1 MGVPGKFEQVKLII
15 GIIYRE
21 ENFLER
27 AVSELKSTFGKID
40 LESPIF
46 RFDVT
51 EYYNREMGEGLK
63 RKFFSFEDLI
73 NPEELPAVKIKTN
86 EIEENLKKEVGTPGR
101 VVNIDPGILTS
112 TSLIMAT
119 TKNYSHRIP
128 LRDGIYA
135 HLEFLF
141 RKNSIKYLEWTYLD
155 MRKDEYADFF
165 LKVRKIYLEEL
176 RKLGNKKEEKL

>member
-1 MGVPGKFEQVKLII
+1 MGVPGKFERVKLII
-15 GIIYRE
+15 GIIYRD

-27 AVSELKSTFGKID
+27 AVSELKSIFGKID
-40 LESPIF
+40 LESATF

-73 NPEELPAVKIKTN
+73 NPEELLAIKIKTN
-86 EIEENLKKEVGTPGR
+86 EIEENLKKEFRAPGR

-141 RKNSIKYLEWTYLD
+141 RKDSIKYLEWTYLD

-165 LKVRKIYLEEL
+165 LRVRKFYLEKL
-176 RKLGNKKEEKL
+176 RKSKKNL

>member
-1 MGVPGKFEQVKLII
+1 MGVPGKFERVKLII
-15 GIIYRE
+15 GIIYRD
-21 ENFLER
+21 ENYLER
-27 AVSELKSTFGKID
+27 AVSELKSIFGEID
-40 LESPIF
+40 LESAIF

-51 EYYNREMGEGLK
+51 EYYVREMGEGLK
-63 RKFFSFEDLI
+63 RKFFSFRNLFD
-73 NPEELPAVKIKTN
+73 PEELPAIKIKTN
-86 EIEENLKKEVGTPGR
+86 EIEENLKKEAGTPGR
-101 VVNIDPGILTS
+101 VVNIDPGMLTA

-141 RKNSIKYLEWTYLD
+141 RKDSIKYLEWTYLD

-176 RKLGNKKEEKL
+176 RKSRSKKY